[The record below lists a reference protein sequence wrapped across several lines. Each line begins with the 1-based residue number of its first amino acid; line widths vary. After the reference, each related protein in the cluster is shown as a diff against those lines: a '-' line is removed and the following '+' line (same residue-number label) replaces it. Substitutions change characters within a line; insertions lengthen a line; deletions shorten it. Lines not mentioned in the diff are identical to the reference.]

1 MTMETKRNDIIE
13 QVKNLYLEFGIKSVT
28 MDDISHKLGISKKT
42 LYEHFTD
49 KKQLVWSVL
58 ENISE
63 LPAPPF
69 GDRIPENMNALEEL
83 LLYYEIQFK
92 MIQDHKPGFMY
103 DLKKYYP
110 RFFEHF
116 HKKKRTRFME
126 KVKENL
132 AKGKAEGFFRVDLNE
147 EIITRLTLMRMECL
161 MSTDIFTDTTYSH
174 AELFHEIF
182 RFHLYGI
189 VNETG
194 RKFLEDNI
202 NKIKLK

>member
-1 MTMETKRNDIIE
+1 MKTKRNDIIE

-28 MDDISHKLGISKKT
+28 MDDICHKLGISKKT
-42 LYEHFTD
+42 LYEYFTD

-58 ENISE
+58 EYISE
-63 LPAPPF
+63 MPTPPYTE
-69 GDRIPENMNALEEL
+69 GIPKDINALEEL
-83 LLYYEIQFK
+83 LFYYDIQAK

-116 HKKKRTRFME
+116 HKKKRMRFIE
-126 KVKENL
+126 KVRENL
-132 AKGKAEGFFRVDLNE
+132 EKGKAEGFFRADLNE

-161 MSTDIFTDTTYSH
+161 MSTDIFTDTSYSN

-182 RFHLYGI
+182 RFHLFGI

-194 RKFLEDNI
+194 RKFLEDNL
-202 NKIKLK
+202 NKLKLK